1 MLCSPAKAGAQ
12 TMLCSPAKAGVQT
25 MLCSPAKAGVQTML
39 CSPAKAGVQ
48 IRTLGL
54 DPGLR
59 REARQL
65 LRKRFPKCPI
75 PS

>member
-25 MLCSPAKAGVQTML
+25 MLCSPAKAGVQ
-39 CSPAKAGVQ
+39 
-48 IRTLGL
+48 IRTFAM

-65 LRKRFPKCPI
+65 LRTRFPKCPI

>member
-1 MLCSPAKAGAQ
+1 
-12 TMLCSPAKAGVQT
+12 

-54 DPGLR
+54 DPDLR